1 MNLHELYPFPEE
13 RVKPKRVGRG
23 TASGQGS
30 TAGKGHKGQNA
41 RSGGGVAPWFE
52 GGQMCLYRRLPKRGF
67 KNPFRTTY
75 QVVNVG
81 DILSKFDSAEISLDD
96 LYTSGLVRT
105 GQPVKILSG
114 GDVQR
119 AVKLTAHKFSSQAIE
134 KISASGGEAI
144 ALEG

>member
-13 RVKPKRVGRG
+13 LAKPKRIGRG
-23 TASGQGS
+23 SASGQGA

-41 RSGGGVAPWFE
+41 RSGGGVPAYFE

-75 QVVNVG
+75 QVVSLG
-81 DILSKFDSAEISLDD
+81 DIVAKFESTEISLDD
-96 LYTSGLVRT
+96 LYGSALVRP
-105 GQPVKILSG
+105 GQPVKVLSG
-114 GDVQR
+114 GEITR
-119 AVKLTAHKFSSQAIE
+119 AMKVTAHKFSSQAIE